1 MTDTALCLP
10 VLPARDLAEAR
21 AFYADLLGFS
31 EIVYSD
37 ETYLIVRRGG
47 MELHFW
53 PTPDRHLAENTSCYI
68 RGGQVVAFYA
78 EYAARGV
85 PRLSAF
91 ETRPWGMKEFYIHDP
106 SGVLLRFGCAPE
118 EVEP

>member
-1 MTDTALCLP
+1 MTDAAVCLP
-10 VLPARDLAEAR
+10 VLPARDLAEAQS
-21 AFYADLLGFS
+21 FYAGLLGFS
-31 EIVYSD
+31 EIVYAD
-37 ETYLIVRRGG
+37 ADYLIVRRGS

-53 PTPDRHLAENTSCYI
+53 FTPDRNLAESTSCYL
-68 RGGQVVAFYA
+68 RGGEIPALYA

-91 ETRPWGMKEFYIHDP
+91 EIRPWGMKEFYIHDP

-118 EVEP
+118 EIGA

>member
-1 MTDTALCLP
+1 MPDAAVCLP

-21 AFYADLLGFS
+21 AFYVDWLGFA
-31 EIVYSD
+31 EVVYSD
-37 ETYLIVRRGG
+37 EAYLIVRRDS

-53 PTPDRHLAENTSCYI
+53 RTPDRNLAENTSCYI
-68 RGGQVVAFYA
+68 RGGQVPALYA

-85 PRLSAF
+85 PQLSAF

-118 EVEP
+118 EIDA